1 MTTLTRRAL
10 AALAV
15 TTALALPAAAQD
27 RTLRAA
33 PGTPP
38 AHPSNEVMYQ
48 NFLGY
53 LAESSDGRLGATIL
67 GPEVAGL
74 GQMKDALQSQI
85 VEIGNLLPLYYPAE
99 LPFMAL
105 AGELSLI
112 PGNPH
117 AAGAAMTEFIVTC
130 APCQDELR
138 RFNLVYLGSGTS
150 DVYEILSTRP
160 VRTAED
166 LRGMRLRTGGAP
178 WARLAEHFGATPAQ
192 ISVNDT
198 FEAMSQGVID
208 GSIASVADLQSF
220 RLIELV
226 THVTELPLGLY
237 QATSNFTVSS
247 ATWGSLSQEDKE
259 ALAEAAN
266 LANAD
271 MTQRWG
277 YDMPTEAIEAAEGAG
292 IEFVEADASLVQAV
306 EDFAATERET
316 AIRLA
321 QQNFGI
327 DDAEDHVARFL
338 ELLEK
343 WEGIVD
349 GLEPAEIAARVQ
361 DEVWSQVDFATYG
374 G

>member
-1 MTTLTRRAL
+1 MKYAL
-10 AALAV
+10 SVLAL
-15 TTALALPAAAQD
+15 TALAFPAAAQD

-38 AHPSNEVMYQ
+38 AHPSNEVMYT
-48 NFLGY
+48 NFLTY
-53 LAESSDGRLGATIL
+53 LADTSEGRLGATIL
-67 GPEVAGL
+67 GPEVASL

-85 VEIGNLLPLYYPAE
+85 VEVGNLLPLYYPAE

-130 APCQDELR
+130 EPCQDELR
-138 RFNLVYLGSGTS
+138 RFDLVYLGSGTS
-150 DVYEILSTRP
+150 DVYEILSTTP
-160 VRTAED
+160 VRTADD
-166 LRGMRLRTGGAP
+166 LRGLRLRTGGAP

-226 THVTELPLGLY
+226 GYVTELPLGLY
-237 QATSNFTVSS
+237 QATSNFTV
-247 ATWGSLSQEDKE
+247 AAQTWGSLSPEDRQ

-277 YDMPTEAIEAAEGAG
+277 YDMPLEAIEAADGAG
-292 IEFVEADASLVQAV
+292 IEFVEADPALIEAV
-306 EDFAATERET
+306 EAFVATERET
-316 AIRLA
+316 AIALA
-321 QQNFGI
+321 QRNFGI
-327 DDAEDHVARFL
+327 DDAEAHVTRFL

-349 GLEPAEIAARVQ
+349 GMETADIAARVHE
-361 DEVWSQVDFATYG
+361 EVWSQVDFASYG